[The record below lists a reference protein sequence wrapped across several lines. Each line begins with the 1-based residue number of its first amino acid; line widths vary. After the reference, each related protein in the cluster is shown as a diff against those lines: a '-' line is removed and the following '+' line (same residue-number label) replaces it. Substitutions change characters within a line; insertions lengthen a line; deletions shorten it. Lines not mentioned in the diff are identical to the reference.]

1 MNHGGITRVP
11 SVALTT
17 TTVSNSYLYI
27 ETFGSLLLGGRYISN
42 HWCQRRL
49 NSIIIIIIAQDK
61 KIRLKQTLIGRAAAG
76 VGWSPPSIS
85 APTPR
90 PPEYLSDHRTLAQV
104 PTPQQYLFREGKTR
118 EGKTREFSIARKTP
132 RCRSEDYSAN
142 LQKLSSLR
150 GKRGPRESLRRDF
163 GLTLNRVLLNN
174 YDSLRENR
182 QGHEPP
188 TVSVRESPSGE
199 ITIMVRVRSLT
210 GVFATIVQRGIW
222 GNTRRCGLGD

>member
-1 MNHGGITRVP
+1 MNHSCTQRCPDNDDGIKQLFIYRNFWVLTSWRKIYLQPLVPATAQLYYYYYYCSRQKNSAKANPDRQGCSRRWLVP
-11 SVALTT
+11 SL
-17 TTVSNSYLYI
+17 N
-27 ETFGSLLLGGRYISN
+27 IS
-42 HWCQRRL
+42 
-49 NSIIIIIIAQDK
+49 
-61 KIRLKQTLIGRAAAG
+61 
-76 VGWSPPSIS
+76 SPP
-85 APTPR
+85 PR
-90 PPEYLSDHRTLAQV
+90 LPEYLSDHRTLAQV

-150 GKRGPRESLRRDF
+150 GKHGPRESLRRDF

-210 GVFATIVQRGIW
+210 GVFATIVQRGI
-222 GNTRRCGLGD
+222 